1 MCACVRACVYV
12 CVCVCVRALVGAWV
26 VRFVSCCHIMEDE
39 VTKVTVV
46 IQLRNVTPTVEH
58 TVTPELKGNNSSKMG
73 PKTNELSTVCLI
85 ATDETKRESMTY
97 FLTSYQLTVTG
108 GIARGQK
115 VKISSQGS
123 QQRFI

>member
-1 MCACVRACVYV
+1 MCV
-12 CVCVCVRALVGAWV
+12 CVCVRACVRALVGAWV

-39 VTKVTVV
+39 VTKVTV
-46 IQLRNVTPTVEH
+46 VTPTVEH

-73 PKTNELSTVCLI
+73 PKTNELSTVFLI

-97 FLTSYQLTVTG
+97 FLTSYQLSVTG
-108 GIARGQK
+108 VIARGQN

-123 QQRFI
+123 QQLFI